1 MMESC
6 WANWGDKMF
15 VGPHA
20 GWMVRVV
27 GMVRMVRIIW
37 MVWMVMMVLM
47 KRQT

>member
-6 WANWGDKMF
+6 WANWGDKMY
-15 VGPHA
+15 VGPYG
-20 GWMVRVV
+20 GWTVRMVRLVRLV

-37 MVWMVMMVLM
+37 M